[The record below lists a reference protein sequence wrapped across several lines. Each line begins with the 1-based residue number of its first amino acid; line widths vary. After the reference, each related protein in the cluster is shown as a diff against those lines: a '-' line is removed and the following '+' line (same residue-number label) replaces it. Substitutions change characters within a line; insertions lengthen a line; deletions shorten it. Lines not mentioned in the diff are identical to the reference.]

1 MKRIIITILILAGLA
16 AAWHAGRQ
24 SGIQHAVTGS
34 EIWLNEYVEPADG
47 KGAWIINI
55 DLDGKTYQQVLW
67 IY

>member
-1 MKRIIITILILAGLA
+1 MAR
-16 AAWHAGRQ
+16 RQ

-47 KGAWIINI
+47 NGDWIINI
-55 DLDGKTYQQVLW
+55 DLDGDTCQQVLW

>member
-1 MKRIIITILILAGLA
+1 MKRIIITILILASLA

-24 SGIQHAVTGS
+24 SGIQHVVTGS

-47 KGAWIINI
+47 NGDWIINI
-55 DLDGKTYQQVLW
+55 DLDGETYQQVLW

>member
-1 MKRIIITILILAGLA
+1 MKRVFITILILASLA

-24 SGIQHAVTGS
+24 SGIQHAVTSS

-47 KGAWIINI
+47 KGDWIINI
-55 DLDGKTYQQVLW
+55 DLDGDTYQQVLW